1 MRLTISALIAA
12 LVLTLAAQAQ
22 RREDFQAI
30 QRDLALLD
38 ADVKDLSKRID
49 EKMKSLEVLI
59 QQSADN
65 SNKITSSVTLLEANL
80 RDKMKEQEKTLVAP
94 IASMGTKVDQ
104 MSDELRFVR
113 ESVADLN
120 SKFAKLQNQ
129 VVDLSNAIKVM
140 QAPPPPPGSVA
151 AGGPATPP
159 PGVSAEALYRDA
171 YRDKLGGKNEIALQ
185 QFQDYLRYFPNT
197 DLAPSAQYF
206 IGEIHYLQGAY
217 DAALP
222 GFDAVLER
230 YGENSSKA
238 NDAQLMK
245 GRTLVKLGQRTAAA
259 EEFRALL
266 KRQPTGEYATKARA
280 ELKSLGFSIPPTSR
294 TKQK

>member
-1 MRLTISALIAA
+1 MRLTVGASIAA
-12 LVLTLAAQAQ
+12 MVLPLAAQAQ
-22 RREDFQAI
+22 SRKDLEVI
-30 QRDLALLD
+30 QRDLALLQD
-38 ADVKDLSKRID
+38 EVRVLNKRLD
-49 EKMKSLEVLI
+49 EKMKNLEVLI

-65 SNKITSSVTLLEANL
+65 SNKVASSVTMLESNL

-94 IASMGTKVDQ
+94 IANMGTKVDA

-113 ESVADLN
+113 ESVADVNGKL
-120 SKFAKLQNQ
+120 AKLQNQ
-129 VVDLSNAIKVM
+129 VVDLGNTIKVM
-140 QAPPPPPGSVA
+140 QAPPAPPS

-171 YRDKLGGKNEIALQ
+171 YRDKLGGKNDIALQ

-206 IGEIHYLQGAY
+206 VGEIYYLQGAY
-217 DAALP
+217 DAALQS
-222 GFDAVLER
+222 FDAVLER
-230 YGENSSKA
+230 YGDTSSKA

-245 GRTLVKLGQRTAAA
+245 GRTLVKLGQKTAAA

-280 ELKSLGFSIPPTSR
+280 ELKSLGFNVPPTSR
-294 TKQK
+294 TKKK

>member
-1 MRLTISALIAA
+1 MRLTISVLTAA
-12 LVLTLAAQAQ
+12 LVLPLAANAQ
-22 RREDFQAI
+22 KREDFQAI
-30 QRDLALLD
+30 QRDLALLQD
-38 ADVKDLSKRID
+38 EVSTLNKRLE
-49 EKMKSLEVLI
+49 EKMKTLEVLI
-59 QQSADN
+59 QQTVDN
-65 SNKITSSVTLLEANL
+65 SNKVTSSVTVLESNL

-94 IASMGTKVDQ
+94 IANMGTKVDQ

-113 ESVADLN
+113 ESIADLN
-120 SKFAKLQNQ
+120 GKFAKLQNQ
-129 VVDLSNAIKVM
+129 MVDLGNSIKIM
-140 QAPPPPPGSVA
+140 QAPPPPPTAGPV
-151 AGGPATPP
+151 GGPATPP

-206 IGEIHYLQGAY
+206 IGEIYYSQGSF
-217 DAALP
+217 DAALQS
-222 GFDAVLER
+222 FDAVLER
-230 YGENSSKA
+230 YGETSSKA

-245 GRTLVKLGQRTAAA
+245 GRALVKLGKRTAAA

-280 ELKSLGFSIPPTSR
+280 ELKSLGFNVPPSSR
-294 TKQK
+294 TKKK